1 MDVLQAIRERR
12 SINFFEPDI
21 EIADDKIHALIS
33 LANLAPS
40 SFNLQPWRLIIVKD
54 KEKKKI
60 LRQCAF
66 NQPKAEES
74 SAVFIVIADPGAVEL
89 NAERV
94 LRSWKELGYLKEE
107 QMEMYRGLIAQ
118 LYGEKGSLT
127 RMLFAAKNASIFAMN
142 IMIAARGMGIETHPM
157 DGFDEACIRKEFGI
171 PDDKIIP
178 MLIAI
183 GYLKKDITLLPRA
196 FRRNIQEFVGKD
208 SYK

>member
-1 MDVLQAIRERR
+1 MDVLQALRERR
-12 SINFFEPDI
+12 SINFFEPDV
-21 EIADDKIHALIS
+21 EIADEKIDELIL

-66 NQPKAEES
+66 SQPKVEEAS
-74 SAVFIVIADPGAVEL
+74 VVFIVIADPAAVEL

-94 LRSWKELGYLKEE
+94 LRSWIELGYIKEE
-107 QMEMYRGLIAQ
+107 QKDTYRGMMAQ

-127 RMLFAAKNASIFAMN
+127 RKLFAVKNASLFGMN
-142 IMIAARGMGIETHPM
+142 MMIAARGIGLETHPM
-157 DGFDEACIRKEFGI
+157 DGFDEACIKKAFGI

-178 MLIAI
+178 MLIAA
-183 GYLKKDITLLPRA
+183 GYLKKSLTLFPRA
-196 FRRNIQEFVGKD
+196 FRRSIQEFLGKD